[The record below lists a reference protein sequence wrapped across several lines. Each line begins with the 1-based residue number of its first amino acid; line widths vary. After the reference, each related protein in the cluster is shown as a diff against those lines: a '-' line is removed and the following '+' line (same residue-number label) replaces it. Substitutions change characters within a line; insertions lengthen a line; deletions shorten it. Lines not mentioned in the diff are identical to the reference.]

1 MGFLPAGR
9 GIDPIGPL
17 QGGKLAAPNDGNPGD
32 PDARAEIGVLDH
44 LDRTMAAPRFQ
55 EGRADI
61 GAIWRSMW
69 FEDGRNEELR
79 ALCRTFVDVPGPLPI
94 SEGV

>member
-1 MGFLPAGR
+1 
-9 GIDPIGPL
+9 
-17 QGGKLAAPNDGNPGD
+17 
-32 PDARAEIGVLDH
+32 
-44 LDRTMAAPRFQ
+44 MAAPRFQ

-94 SEGV
+94 SEGVWGID